1 MFMFIKYF
9 KILNTRKVNGH
20 QSSNNYYSKLCSE
33 NDDVARKQSI
43 AQEKTQNQQGSI
55 AGYNHS

>member
-1 MFMFIKYF
+1 MFIKYF

-20 QSSNNYYSKLCSE
+20 QNSNNYYSKLCSE
-33 NDDVARKQSI
+33 NDVAASKQSRV
-43 AQEKTQNQQGSI
+43 QEKSQNQQGSI